1 MISYEPLW
9 KTMEEKK
16 ATTYTLQI
24 KGGVS
29 SSTIRRMKANESVS
43 TNTLD
48 ALCKILNCGLSDI
61 AVFVPDKDVEKGID
75 DNGA

>member
-16 ATTYTLQI
+16 ASTYTLQV
-24 KGGVS
+24 KGGIS

-43 TNTLD
+43 TNTLS
-48 ALCKILNCGLSDI
+48 ALCKILDCELHNV
-61 AVFVPDKDVEKGID
+61 AKYVPDD
-75 DNGA
+75 DFRSEA